1 MIRAR
6 YQSGRDA
13 VDARLVAS
21 STRGS
26 SRRRRACRPTARVAA
41 CGMAKLDHVSLRVR
55 DWQASRDWY
64 VANIGLAIE
73 FEIPERKT
81 AALQDAAGLTLFVA
95 ESSDVPVEPSCG
107 LFFQVDDVDETHR
120 RLAGKG

>member
-1 MIRAR
+1 
-6 YQSGRDA
+6 
-13 VDARLVAS
+13 
-21 STRGS
+21 
-26 SRRRRACRPTARVAA
+26 
-41 CGMAKLDHVSLRVR
+41 MAKLDHVSLRVR

-81 AALQDAAGLTLFVA
+81 AALQDTSGLTLFVA
-95 ESSDVPVEPSCG
+95 ETTDVPIEPSCG

-120 RLAGKG
+120 RLAAKGVPFLATPQKLFWGYGAELVDPDGYRIGLWDERSMKEKGGA